1 MLFIGVEHWYD
12 VALICVSAIIGIIGV
27 SAGMEGYVYV
37 KCPWWQRILL
47 LGGGLLCI
55 IPGAV
60 TDAAGFVCIAL
71 VFVLQKLA
79 EKKHPELKVA

>member
-1 MLFIGVEHWYD
+1 MT
-12 VALICVSAIIGIIGV
+12 AIIGIVGV
-27 SAGMEGYVYV
+27 SAGMEGYMFV

-55 IPGAV
+55 IPGIV
-60 TDAAGFVCIAL
+60 TDTAGFACIAL
-71 VFVLQKLA
+71 VFALQKIA